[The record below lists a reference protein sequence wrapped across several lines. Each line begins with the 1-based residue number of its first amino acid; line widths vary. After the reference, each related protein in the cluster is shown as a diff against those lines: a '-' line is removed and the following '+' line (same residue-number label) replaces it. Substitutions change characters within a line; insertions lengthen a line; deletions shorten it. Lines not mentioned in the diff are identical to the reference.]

1 MTRVMRER
9 TSPEIRHE
17 EIVPGLTRLTAL
29 RIINDHLTHVRVTH
43 ALFPYTFVI
52 PLSETVTITQMHV
65 PVDDTHTYWY
75 SFFTSFD
82 QPLDQATMRAQR
94 LRGVSLPDYVPL
106 HDARDDWGFN
116 PEEQRTRTYLGMG
129 EEDINRH
136 DQWAVES
143 MGPIQ
148 DRTREHL
155 GSSDKVIMANRRMLL
170 KAIEQV
176 QRGERPPLVL
186 DAEQAAAL
194 TGPDTIDCIAPAD
207 RWEAFW
213 REATQAK
220 RTGAGWLGAGAS
232 AQAAASEAHP

>member
-1 MTRVMRER
+1 MPGVTR
-9 TSPEIRHE
+9 I
-17 EIVPGLTRLTAL
+17 TAL

-82 QPLDQATMRAQR
+82 KPLDQATMRAQR
-94 LRGVSLPDYVPL
+94 LRGVSLPDYLPL
-106 HDARDDWGFN
+106 HDARDDWGFD

-155 GSSDKVIMANRRMLL
+155 GTSDKVIMANRRVLIQ
-170 KAIEQV
+170 AIEQV
-176 QRGERPPLVL
+176 QAGARPPMVL
-186 DAEQAAAL
+186 DAAQAASL
-194 TGPDTIDCIAPAD
+194 TGPDTMDCIAPAD

-213 REATQAK
+213 REAAAAK
-220 RTGAGWLGAGAS
+220 RAGAAWLGGA
-232 AQAAASEAHP
+232 AARADTAASEAHP